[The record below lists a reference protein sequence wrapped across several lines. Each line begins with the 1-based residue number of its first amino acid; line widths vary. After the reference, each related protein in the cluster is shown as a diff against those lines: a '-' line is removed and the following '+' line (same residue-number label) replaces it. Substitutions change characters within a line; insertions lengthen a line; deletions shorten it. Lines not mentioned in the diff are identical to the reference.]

1 MKNGIL
7 TFFFAFIPGAGQMYQ
22 GYMKR
27 GLSLISICCLCVLAA
42 CIITPLVALLPII
55 WMYSFF
61 DTFNLR
67 SQLGA
72 GTAPEDDYL
81 VHIESDAQLKH
92 LMAKSHTLVGWVLV
106 VMGVYVLYDTF
117 LMGTLRS
124 LYWNSNKNELLGAL
138 YRFCNNLPTLAIC
151 VALIGVGFW
160 LVRGPKAAKQ
170 PEDDVCYYGHV
181 LSEHEEEVQQDDDAE

>member
-27 GLSLISICCLCVLAA
+27 GLSLVSIFCVGILAA
-42 CIITPLVALLPII
+42 CIITPLIALLPII

-67 SQLGA
+67 SQMGA
-72 GTAPEDDYL
+72 GMAPEDDYL
-81 VHIESDAQLKH
+81 IHVESDVQLGK
-92 LMAKSHTLVGWVLV
+92 LLSKSHTLVGWVLV
-106 VMGVYVLYDTF
+106 VLGVYVLYDSF

-124 LYWNSNKNELLGAL
+124 LYWRNQENVLFRTL
-138 YRFCNNLPTLAIC
+138 YNFCGNLPTLAMCI
-151 VALIGVGFW
+151 ALIGVGFW
-160 LVRGPKAAKQ
+160 LVRGPKAAKK
-170 PEDDVCYYGHV
+170 PEDDVCYYRHE
-181 LSEHEEEVQQDDDAE
+181 LNEHKEDDDAE

>member
-27 GLSLISICCLCVLAA
+27 GLSLVSLFCLCILAA
-42 CIITPLVALLPII
+42 VIITPLVALLPIV

-67 SQLGA
+67 AQMGQ

-81 VHIESDAQLKH
+81 VHIESDVQLKK
-92 LMAKSHTLVGWVLV
+92 LMSKSHTLVGWVLV
-106 VMGVYVLYDTF
+106 VMGVYMLYDSF
-117 LMGTLRS
+117 LMSWLR
-124 LYWNSNKNELLGAL
+124 NLLW
-138 YRFCNNLPTLAIC
+138 RFKDSTGLQAVYGFFKNLPTLAVC
-151 VALIGVGFW
+151 VALIVVGVS
-160 LVRGPKAAKQ
+160 LVRGPKAEKK
-170 PEDDVCYYGHV
+170 PEDDVCYYERT
-181 LSEHEEEVQQDDDAE
+181 SEENREDNDAE